1 MKQITSLFD
10 MQALVYPADAKVG
23 FVPTMGYLHEGHLS
37 LVEKA
42 QDNCD
47 LTVVSI
53 YVNPSQFGA
62 NEDLSRY
69 PRNLERDLELL
80 EALGVDYVFIPSNE
94 MMYPQPY
101 LTWVEVSEYS
111 ELYCGKSR
119 PGHFRG
125 VATIVLKL
133 LNLVRAH
140 YMFMGE
146 KDFQQLRILQ
156 KMLADLNHPCQII
169 ACPIVREEDGLA
181 KSSRNIYLSPEERI
195 VARSLSETL
204 LQIKAMV
211 AAGYKDAA
219 QLIKIAVANLENN
232 GASVDYVEIID
243 SRNLNKQVQIN
254 EHSRMLM
261 AAYVGKTRLID
272 NMLL

>member
-1 MKQITSLFD
+1 
-10 MQALVYPADAKVG
+10 
-23 FVPTMGYLHEGHLS
+23 
-37 LVEKA
+37 
-42 QDNCD
+42 
-47 LTVVSI
+47 
-53 YVNPSQFGA
+53 
-62 NEDLSRY
+62 
-69 PRNLERDLELL
+69 
-80 EALGVDYVFIPSNE
+80 
-94 MMYPQPY
+94 
-101 LTWVEVSEYS
+101 
-111 ELYCGKSR
+111 
-119 PGHFRG
+119 
-125 VATIVLKL
+125 
-133 LNLVRAH
+133 
-140 YMFMGE
+140 
-146 KDFQQLRILQ
+146 
-156 KMLADLNHPCQII
+156 MLADLNHPCQII

>member
-1 MKQITSLFD
+1 MKQITSLQE
-10 MQALVYPADAKVG
+10 MQALQYPADAKIG

-37 LVEKA
+37 LVERAK
-42 QDNCD
+42 DNCD

-69 PRNLERDLELL
+69 PRDLERDLKLL
-80 EALGVDYVFIPSNE
+80 DALSVDYVFIPTND

-101 LTWVEVSEYS
+101 LTWVNVDEYS
-111 ELYCGKSR
+111 QLYCGQSR

-125 VATIVLKL
+125 VTTIVLKL
-133 LNLVRAH
+133 LNLVRPH

-146 KDFQQLRILQ
+146 KDFQQLVILQ
-156 KMLADLNHPCQII
+156 KMQTDLNHPCQII
-169 ACPIVREEDGLA
+169 SCPIIREEDGLA
-181 KSSRNIYLSPEERI
+181 KSSRNTYLSPEERI

-204 LQIKAMV
+204 MQIKAMV
-211 AAGYKDAA
+211 AAGYKDTA
-219 QLIKIAVANLENN
+219 QLIKIASSNLENN
-232 GASVDYVEIID
+232 GANVDYVEIID
-243 SRNLNKQVQIN
+243 SRNLQRQAQIDS
-254 EHSRMLM
+254 HSRMIL
-261 AAYVGKTRLID
+261 AAFVGKTRLID